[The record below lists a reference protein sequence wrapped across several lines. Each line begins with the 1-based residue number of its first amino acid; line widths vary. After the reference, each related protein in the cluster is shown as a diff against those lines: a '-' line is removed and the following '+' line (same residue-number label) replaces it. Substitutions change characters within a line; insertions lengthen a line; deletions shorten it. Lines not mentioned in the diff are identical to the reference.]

1 MYLSEWQVSTPIIF
15 SHSNEDKP
23 DSNFY
28 YHTMNF
34 KKTILFNKIK
44 YLYKTAYQGHD
55 FIRAKKTKYLV
66 LFSTTLRRTTLRFI
80 QNSNTKGIIW

>member
-1 MYLSEWQVSTPIIF
+1 MYLSEWQVSTLIIF

-23 DSNFY
+23 DSNFHY
-28 YHTMNF
+28 CTINF

-55 FIRAKKTKYLV
+55 FIRAKKIKYFF
-66 LFSTTLRRTTLRFI
+66 LFSTTLRRTALRFI
-80 QNSNTKGIIW
+80 